1 MGTKLS
7 SLITLLK
14 RSPTDK
20 MDLSKFDKSCPK
32 VTDFAMAMDS
42 YKVVT
47 GDMVNVWITS
57 NITSFTSQKKMDKSI
72 TVAELKSKLELIC
85 GASAGAMTVTVFD
98 KEDKKVC
105 SLEDDNAIFGSHHVD
120 DGMRLH
126 VEDSSKTRGEF
137 ENTDKVE
144 KFELGKEEYS
154 KRTDTVQAYL
164 KKNKLGKYN
173 EEEMA
178 ALAKEKEERE
188 AAETKMVEEKCIV
201 EGARAEIVIHGSG
214 KRRGTVR
221 FVGQVHFQPGT
232 WVGIQYDEP
241 TGKNDGSVGGTR
253 YFTCQDK
260 YGGFVRPATVEVGDF
275 PEEDLDFSDGEM

>member
-1 MGTKLS
+1 MTKR
-7 SLITLLK
+7 T
-14 RSPTDK
+14 
-20 MDLSKFDKSCPK
+20 
-32 VTDFAMAMDS
+32 
-42 YKVVT
+42 
-47 GDMVNVWITS
+47 
-57 NITSFTSQKKMDKSI
+57 
-72 TVAELKSKLELIC
+72 
-85 GASAGAMTVTVFD
+85 
-98 KEDKKVC
+98 KKVC

-188 AAETKMVEEKCIV
+188 AAETKMVEEKGIV
-201 EGARAEIVIHGSG
+201 EGARAEIVIQGSG

>member
-1 MGTKLS
+1 M
-7 SLITLLK
+7 
-14 RSPTDK
+14 TDYALGK
-20 MDLSKFDKSCPK
+20 ETF
-32 VTDFAMAMDS
+32 
-42 YKVVT
+42 KVVT
-47 GDMVNVWITS
+47 GDVVTVFITS
-57 NITSFTSQKKMDKSI
+57 NITSFTSEKRMDKSI
-72 TVAELKSKLELIC
+72 TVADLKSKLELIC

-98 KEDKKVC
+98 KDDRQVC
-105 SLEDDNAIFGSHHVD
+105 SLEDDNAIFGSYHVD

-137 ENTDKVE
+137 ENVDKVE

-173 EEEMA
+173 E
-178 ALAKEKEERE
+178 K
-188 AAETKMVEEKCIV
+188 KMVEERGIV
-201 EGARAEIVIHGSG
+201 EGARAEITVQGSG

-221 FVGQVHFQPGT
+221 FVGPVHFQPGT

-241 TGKNDGSVGGTR
+241 TGKNDGSVGETR
-253 YFTCQDK
+253 YFTCQEK
-260 YGGFVRPATVEVGDF
+260 YGGFVRPAAVLVGDF